1 MNQDSH
7 KIKLAKK
14 ISESDWSQIE
24 LFCKNK
30 TIKDLKAIVEWLISE
45 FNIDITTDF
54 DIVKGYI
61 YDWSNIKGNA
71 IGVCRPKNEYESI
84 ILMRTFYLIKIPYTI
99 SSFIEYIAIYIYIL
113 I

>member
-30 TIKDLKAIVEWLISE
+30 TIKDLKAIVEWLTSE

-54 DIVKGYI
+54 DIVKGY
-61 YDWSNIKGNA
+61 YWSMSTK
-71 IGVCRPKNEYESI
+71 K
-84 ILMRTFYLIKIPYTI
+84 
-99 SSFIEYIAIYIYIL
+99 
-113 I
+113 